1 MNGEKK
7 ILKDRVKIDDNIMY
21 ILQTKQ
27 KKTRQYDENHSHI
40 DSDDRSPHTHTNTQ
54 HTDQILGCHS
64 FNSIQFNQFL
74 AIQSDKWSQNTP
86 YTGIYVY
93 VLLITMI
100 GPSNL

>member
-1 MNGEKK
+1 MNEWRKK

-27 KKTRQYDENHSHI
+27 KKPGNTTKTIPILIVMI
-40 DSDDRSPHTHTNTQ
+40 DHHTHTHTHTN
-54 HTDQILGCHS
+54 QILGCHS

-86 YTGIYVY
+86 YLCVCFVNHNDWTIKPVN
-93 VLLITMI
+93 I
-100 GPSNL
+100 